1 MHTGRVD
8 AALDTAVAPNQAARY
23 AYILSVVVL
32 LIGSVVMAG
41 WLFDVD
47 VLKSVVPGRVSMK
60 FNTALGLSLAALA
73 VLGSRSE
80 RSRAWRVV
88 ATMCAVTIM
97 LLGGVTLLEYVAG
110 WTLGLDNFLVS
121 EPAGATGTTHPGRMS
136 PQTATNFVL
145 FGVAYLFS
153 AGRHP
158 ARLQASRRLLGIVSL
173 VALTALAGHLYGA
186 VYLYGISRF
195 TGMAIHTAVA
205 FLMLSLSLFYA
216 QQDRS
221 TSIYFSPSAGGVTAR
236 RLLPIAILLPLLLGW
251 FAVVGE
257 RQGLYDGASGEAL
270 LIVLTILSF
279 TTLIGLT
286 ARRLD
291 AIDAVRR
298 SATEAQERLITDLQR
313 ALSEVQTLRGLLPMC
328 AWCKRIRDDTGYWQD
343 VAKYVSDHTEADV
356 THGICPDCAHKHF
369 PE

>member
-1 MHTGRVD
+1 MDTGRVD
-8 AALDTAVAPNQAARY
+8 AALDGTVAPEQTAKY
-23 AYILSVVVL
+23 AYILSAVVL

-41 WLFDVD
+41 WVFDVD

-73 VLGSRSE
+73 ALGSRSE
-80 RSRAWRVV
+80 RSRAWRAV
-88 ATMCAVTIM
+88 AIICAIAIM
-97 LLGGVTLLEYVAG
+97 LLGAVTLLEYIAG

-121 EPAGATGTTHPGRMS
+121 EPAGATGTTHAGRMS
-136 PQTATNFVL
+136 PQSATSFVL

-153 AGRHP
+153 VGRHP
-158 ARLQASRRLLGIVSL
+158 AWLRASRTLLGIVTL

-186 VYLYGISRF
+186 VYLYGTSRF
-195 TGMAIHTAVA
+195 TGMAVHTAVA

-216 QQDRS
+216 QQDRA
-221 TSIYFSPSAGGVTAR
+221 TSVYFSPSAGGVTAR

-251 FAVVGE
+251 FEVAGE
-257 RQGLYDGASGEAL
+257 RQGLYDGASGAAL
-270 LIVLTILSF
+270 LIVLTILGF
-279 TTLIGLT
+279 ATMIDLT

-298 SATEAQERLITDLQR
+298 NATEARERLITDLQR

-328 AWCKRIRDDTGYWQD
+328 AWCKRIRDDDGYWQD

-356 THGICPDCAHKHF
+356 THGICPDCARRHF